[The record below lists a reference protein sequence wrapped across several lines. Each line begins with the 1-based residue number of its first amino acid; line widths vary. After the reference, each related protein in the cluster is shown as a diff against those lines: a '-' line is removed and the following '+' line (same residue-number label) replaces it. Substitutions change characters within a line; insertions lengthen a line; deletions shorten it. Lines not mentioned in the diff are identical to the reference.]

1 MKTNNTK
8 TPMIKA
14 KAFNAI
20 QQYFRSNRKY
30 DYQKRQY
37 VEHNPLFTLSDKEK
51 LEHVTAVM
59 QEVIA
64 ELNRYKKSRKEAKKV
79 HEIRLVNG
87 YYDKK
92 AMKRAKSKL
101 MQDSKVKQT
110 K

>member
-20 QQYFRSNRKY
+20 QQYFRSDRKY
-30 DYQKRQY
+30 DWNQRKY
-37 VEHNPLFTLSDKEK
+37 VENNPLFALSDKEK
-51 LEHVTAVM
+51 LEAITPIM
-59 QEVIA
+59 QEVIN
-64 ELNRYKKSRKEAKKV
+64 ELAKYKRDRKEKKKV
-79 HEIRLVNG
+79 HELRLANG

-92 AMKRAKSKL
+92 QMKKAKSKL
-101 MQDSKVKQT
+101 MQDFKVKQT